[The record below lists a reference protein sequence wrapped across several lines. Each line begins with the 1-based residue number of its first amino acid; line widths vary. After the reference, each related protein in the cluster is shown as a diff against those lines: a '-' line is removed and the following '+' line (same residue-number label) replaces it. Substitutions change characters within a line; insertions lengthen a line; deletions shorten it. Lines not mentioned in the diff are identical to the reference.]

1 MSLENGHEPSKR
13 VRTICRSCGH
23 GGCGVYVTVKDG
35 KAVAIEP
42 DKEHPIS
49 KGYICSKAYGA
60 LELEYDRDRLL
71 HPMIR
76 TGERGEGKWE
86 EISWNKAFS
95 TIAQKLNQIKQESGA
110 QSVVFAHGTGRDFH
124 RFVYRVANLFGTPNV
139 MSPGHMCYVPRVA
152 ICHAMGMEIPLCD
165 YANHPKLI
173 VAWGS
178 DHLVSNPDE
187 SKGINLANEVRLGSK
202 LIVVNPRRIGIADK
216 ADLFLQVRPAT
227 DSALA
232 LGMANVIIK
241 DELYDRDFV
250 NKYSF
255 GFDKFVKRIERF
267 GSKTVEEITWVPS
280 SHIVEAA
287 HLYATTKPAC
297 IQWGVGIEQNLNC
310 VDADRRLDLLGSDD
324 GKLGRSWRKR
334 YLRSPSRSPEK

>member
-1 MSLENGHEPSKR
+1 MSLKNDQEQRR

-23 GGCGVYVTVKDG
+23 GGCGVYVTVRKG
-35 KAVAIEP
+35 KAVAVEP

-60 LELEYDRDRLL
+60 LELEYHRDRLL
-71 HPMIR
+71 YPMKR
-76 TGERGEGKWE
+76 VGRRGEGKWE
-86 EISWNKAFS
+86 KISWDVALS

-110 QSVVFAHGTGRDFH
+110 ESVVFAHGTGRDFH
-124 RFVYRVANLFGTPNV
+124 RFVYRVSNLFGTPNV

-165 YANHPKLI
+165 YANHPRLI

-187 SKGINLANEVRLGSK
+187 SKGINLANEVRAGSK
-202 LIVVNPRRIGIADK
+202 LIVVNPRRIGIADR

-232 LGMANVIIK
+232 LGMANVIVRE
-241 DELYDRDFV
+241 ELYDRDFV
-250 NKYSF
+250 RNYSY

-267 GSKTVEEITWVPS
+267 DPKTVEEITWVPS
-280 SHIVEAA
+280 KQIRGSCPPFGNNKASMHS
-287 HLYATTKPAC
+287 
-297 IQWGVGIEQNLNC
+297 VGSGNRAELE
-310 VDADRRLDLLGSDD
+310 
-324 GKLGRSWRKR
+324 
-334 YLRSPSRSPEK
+334 LR